1 MVDDTEH
8 RGDIKHRSNS
18 RRLDARHAAIESP
31 EDTLAQKSVRPARE
45 DDICILLYSNDL
57 DENALLRGRQAILQ
71 TILGGRVVTP
81 VHLTT
86 HRFEVQDDAIMR
98 RLFNNL
104 ADRLENVGNDHHGC
118 SPFPITALSYVPL
131 YSAFRDVNLLK
142 WRIRTNVELYQ
153 YTMLVDE
160 VLEATGIQS
169 VFPPGW
175 VSSLVTAL
183 EDIPELCYDRQ
194 ELNRDLQLAKEPFPR
209 HLFTANEI
217 ALSRVK
223 GPEEFEIL
231 ERISFNGT

>member
-1 MVDDTEH
+1 MVNDGTDH
-8 RGDIKHRSNS
+8 RYGTDHRLSK
-18 RRLDARHAAIESP
+18 RVEQP
-31 EDTLAQKSVRPARE
+31 EDTLAQKAVRPARE

-57 DENALLRGRQAILQ
+57 EENALLRGSQAILQ
-71 TILGGRVVTP
+71 SILGGRVVTP
-81 VHLTT
+81 VHLTS
-86 HRFEVQDDAIMR
+86 HRFEVQSDKNIQ
-98 RLFNNL
+98 RLIQNL
-104 ADRLENVGNDHHGC
+104 SDRLENM

-153 YTMLVDE
+153 YTMAVDG
-160 VLEATGIQS
+160 VLDASGIQS
-169 VFPPGW
+169 IFPPGW

-194 ELNRDLQLAKEPFPR
+194 ELNRNLQLAKEPFPR
-209 HLFTANEI
+209 LLFTANEI

-231 ERISFNGT
+231 ERILLS

>member
-1 MVDDTEH
+1 MSDFP
-8 RGDIKHRSNS
+8 R
-18 RRLDARHAAIESP
+18 RRLETP

-45 DDICILLYSNDL
+45 DDICILLYTNNL
-57 DENALLRGRQAILQ
+57 EENALLRGSQAILQ

-86 HRFEVQDDAIMR
+86 HRFEVQDDRTIQ
-98 RLFNNL
+98 RLLQNL
-104 ADRLENVGNDHHGC
+104 ADRLENGC
-118 SPFPITALSYVPL
+118 HPFPITALSYVPL

-142 WRIRTNVELYQ
+142 WRIRTNVELYK

-160 VLEATGIQS
+160 VLEAIDIHS

-194 ELNRDLQLAKEPFPR
+194 ELNQNLQLAKEPFPR

-223 GPEEFEIL
+223 GPEEFEVL
-231 ERISFNGT
+231 ERIPFS

>member
-1 MVDDTEH
+1 MVNDFP
-8 RGDIKHRSNS
+8 R
-18 RRLDARHAAIESP
+18 RRLETP
-31 EDTLAQKSVRPARE
+31 EDTLTQKAVRPARE

-57 DENALLRGRQAILQ
+57 EENALLRGSQAILQ

-86 HRFEVQDDAIMR
+86 HRFEVQDEGGMQ
-98 RLFNNL
+98 RLIQNL
-104 ADRLENVGNDHHGC
+104 SDRLEDFH
-118 SPFPITALSYVPL
+118 PFPITALSYVPL

-153 YTMLVDE
+153 YTMLVDG
-160 VLEATGIQS
+160 VLEAAGIRS
-169 VFPPGW
+169 IFPPGW

-183 EDIPELCYDRQ
+183 EDIPELCYDRD
-194 ELNRDLQLAKEPFPR
+194 ELNQNLQLVKEPFPR

-217 ALSRVK
+217 ALSRVR

-231 ERISFNGT
+231 EKISFQ

>member
-1 MVDDTEH
+1 VVNDFPQRPLGMPD
-8 RGDIKHRSNS
+8 
-18 RRLDARHAAIESP
+18 
-31 EDTLAQKSVRPARE
+31 DTLAQMSVRPARQ
-45 DDICILLYSNDL
+45 DDICILLYSNVL
-57 DENALLRGRQAILQ
+57 EENALLRGTQAILQ
-71 TILGGRVVTP
+71 TILGGRVVSP

-86 HRFEVQDDAIMR
+86 HRFEIQDEHTMQHLVQ
-98 RLFNNL
+98 NL
-104 ADRLENVGNDHHGC
+104 ADRLENGGKDHRGC
-118 SPFPITALSYVPL
+118 HPFPITALSYVPL

-153 YTMLVDE
+153 YTMLVDS

-169 VFPPGW
+169 IFPPGW

-194 ELNRDLQLAKEPFPR
+194 ELNHDLQMAKEPFPR

-223 GPEEFEIL
+223 GPEEFEVL
-231 ERISFNGT
+231 EKISFV